1 MIFIIII
8 LISFG
13 VYKILE
19 GSLKLPSRVYSRA
32 LSQVLKINRKSQ
44 SLDDFVRDWAIKLS
58 KFIKLNNYRREIMK
72 STLKSANIKLS
83 PESYIASSIIKA
95 LIVFLV
101 SIIPIAMIFP
111 KLKALCLILSIYY
124 FYTEITKANRI
135 IKTKKMIIEY
145 ELPEFVYSITQEL
158 KCSRDVVSIIKN
170 YKESANEEFRQELE
184 ITLADMTS
192 GSYVEALRRFD
203 SRIGI
208 QSLTEIVRGLI
219 GVITGNDEVIYFQTL
234 GYKLEKFRY
243 QKLEEL
249 IEKEAKEFDKYIG
262 YMGLS
267 FFICIFGVL
276 GINLVDSLKTM
287 F

>member
-1 MIFIIII
+1 
-8 LISFG
+8 
-13 VYKILE
+13 
-19 GSLKLPSRVYSRA
+19 
-32 LSQVLKINRKSQ
+32 
-44 SLDDFVRDWAIKLS
+44 
-58 KFIKLNNYRREIMK
+58 
-72 STLKSANIKLS
+72 
-83 PESYIASSIIKA
+83 
-95 LIVFLV
+95 
-101 SIIPIAMIFP
+101 
-111 KLKALCLILSIYY
+111 
-124 FYTEITKANRI
+124 
-135 IKTKKMIIEY
+135 MIIEY